1 MKATDELM
9 TRFYQHLGELFYA
22 VAKADGMVRSEEEVQ
37 LKVIIDKEWIPLE
50 DSEDVF
56 HTDAAYQIETVFQN
70 LREGFSDS
78 ETTFE
83 DFRLFKKTH
92 EHLFTKDV
100 VDLVIKTSKAIAN
113 AYHGTDKNESAF
125 LLKLETLLNKSI
137 LHQ

>member
-37 LKVIIDKEWIPLE
+37 LKVIIDKEWIP
-50 DSEDVF
+50 F